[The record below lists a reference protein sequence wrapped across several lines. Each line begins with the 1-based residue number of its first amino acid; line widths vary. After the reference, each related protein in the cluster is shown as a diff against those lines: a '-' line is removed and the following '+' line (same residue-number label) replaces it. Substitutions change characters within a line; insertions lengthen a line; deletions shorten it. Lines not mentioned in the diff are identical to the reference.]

1 MSPEKSKLKI
11 KNKIFDLKY
20 NEEYDINIFIAKLQ
34 NAIDELEDIDYELSD
49 LVKTGILNRS
59 LPENLLFINAFQYK
73 NDWKQ
78 LCNYVM
84 DVIPDII
91 FFNTREISKMEE
103 NKLFLIESKERMVNA
118 STVVPLDI
126 TLMNA
131 ETKSI
136 VDSKGN
142 YSK

>member
-118 STVVPLDI
+118 STVVLFH
-126 TLMNA
+126 TL
-131 ETKSI
+131 
-136 VDSKGN
+136 
-142 YSK
+142 YSY